1 MPNSTASIP
10 VTYTCQPW
18 CSDHANC
25 TPPGLPAD
33 PADQMCRHI
42 VTGVAFGEFLITP
55 DEGIGLC
62 LRFYNTI
69 LELDER
75 GALEF
80 INATSAALAQARTA
94 VAR

>member
-1 MPNSTASIP
+1 VKSTTIP
-10 VTYTCQPW
+10 APTYICQPW

-42 VTGVAFGEFLITP
+42 VTGPAFGEFLITH
-55 DEGIGLC
+55 DQRDGLM
-62 LRFYNTI
+62 LRLYNTN
-69 LELDER
+69 LELADR
-75 GALEF
+75 DALEF
-80 INATSAALAQARTA
+80 ISAVTAALAQARTA